1 VFTDPPERW
10 DICRR
15 ELIPPVFFRPEDRMK
30 DHIRML
36 GLIML
41 GMAALHGAPAAAQEH
56 TGSQEVQIYAGEM
69 FGDRLTGT
77 PLNGRYPVL
86 DDDAVFGGSYTYDLT
101 DQWGLQLSAGYSP
114 SRTGH
119 VLSGDANLGLTT
131 LDLDVLWNITPGFSV
146 NDRPLVPY
154 TEVGIGYVWSDLN
167 HPLYGVTGTT
177 PVVLTDSNGYTANA
191 GFGVKYYMTD
201 SFFVD
206 FDARY
211 RYLNR
216 LINNDR
222 QGLNT
227 AQTTLSLGYQF

>member
-1 VFTDPPERW
+1 MSGRIT
-10 DICRR
+10 
-15 ELIPPVFFRPEDRMK
+15 
-30 DHIRML
+30 ML
-36 GLIML
+36 GLITL
-41 GMAALHGAPAAAQEH
+41 GMAALQAAPAAAQER
-56 TGSQEVQIYAGEM
+56 TGSQELQIYAGEM
-69 FGDRLTGT
+69 FGDRLSGA
-77 PLNGRYPVL
+77 PLSGRYPVL
-86 DDDAVFGGSYTYDLT
+86 DDDAVFGGSYTYDFT
-101 DQWGLQLSAGYSP
+101 DEWGLQLSAGYSP

-131 LDLDVLWNITPGFSV
+131 LDLDVLWNITPGLSL
-146 NDRPLVPY
+146 NEHPLVPY

-191 GFGVKYYMTD
+191 GFGVKYYITD